1 MENNEREQSI
11 DQRITKALYEDK
23 NAEELKEIFGFD
35 DDYVKIIQEEID
47 SGEISK
53 TTCMDLLFIR
63 DEKVLGLNYTNIRL
77 SDGKKLAKQMEY
89 YNIDEDVL
97 KLDEEMQMY
106 NKEMEEAL
114 TKNGNFMVV
123 EAIDKDGKRNMLY
136 YYSDPSYTFV
146 NRQRRV
152 FNEHGDLENMYRHT
166 MYNDGRLYYIDNAL
180 LSYQYDSH
188 GNKKC
193 ALYQDDLIGN
203 TYYEY
208 DKDGKI
214 ALTVEKDRVIQKRT
228 EDENTY
234 IIVDGYSRK
243 RDDGSYKKMPSTSEL
258 KPEDIS
264 RYVVGRV
271 PENRKLS
278 ILRGLNQSR
287 KEEVLNILATVEP
300 IFESLSTDV
309 QKNEKD
315 LRKRMDR
322 VVKWFTGFNK
332 RLEIASQDSA
342 IISTMRKAV
351 GKTIGN
357 TEQARKDLKT
367 PVKEERK
374 YQGGEYGDN

>member
-1 MENNEREQSI
+1 MKNNKRERSI
-11 DQRITKALYEDK
+11 DERITKALYEDK

-35 DDYVKIIQEEID
+35 DDYIKIIQEEID

-53 TTCMDLLFIR
+53 TTCMDLLLIR

-89 YNIDEDVL
+89 YNMDEDVL

-106 NKEMEEAL
+106 NTEMEEAL
-114 TKNGNFMVV
+114 TRTGNFLVV

-146 NRQRRV
+146 NRQQRV

-193 ALYQDDLIGN
+193 ALYQDDLIGS

-214 ALTVEKDRVIQKRT
+214 VLTVQEDRVIQKRT
-228 EDENTY
+228 ENENTY

-300 IFESLSTDV
+300 IFASLSTDV
-309 QKNEKD
+309 QKNERD
-315 LRKRMDR
+315 LRKRMNR

-367 PVKEERK
+367 HAKEERQ